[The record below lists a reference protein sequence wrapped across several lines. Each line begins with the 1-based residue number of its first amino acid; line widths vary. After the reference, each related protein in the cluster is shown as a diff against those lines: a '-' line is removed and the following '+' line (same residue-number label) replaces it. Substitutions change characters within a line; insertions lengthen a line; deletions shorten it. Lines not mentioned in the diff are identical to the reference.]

1 MIEAN
6 DNDENVLTLD
16 YDTAWKSAID
26 QFFQYFVE
34 FVLPDVYDAI
44 DWTIEP
50 QFLDTELQKIMP
62 DSTRGRRTV
71 DRLVQVKLLTGAATL
86 FLIHVEVQSQ
96 TDALLPERMFVYH
109 YRIFERTGQHP
120 LGVVVLG
127 DNQVSWRA
135 NHYINEKFGTGIRLG
150 FRSIKL
156 LDFADQETELQT
168 STNPI
173 VQVIRTHLLAQQTPV
188 SQRREIKLK
197 LVRNLYRLG
206 FSAENVRY
214 LFRIIDTLI
223 RLRDN
228 ENIQFWETIREL
240 EQEAEMELL
249 TTFERVAIE
258 RGRTEGL
265 QLGKQEG
272 LQLGK
277 QEGLQLGKQEGLQ
290 LGKQEGLQQG
300 LLVLLSTRFGLLPER
315 ITQWV
320 RSLTDIERLNVLL
333 MKAITATTLAE
344 FERNLDQTNTQ

>member
-1 MIEAN
+1 M
-6 DNDENVLTLD
+6 
-16 YDTAWKSAID
+16 
-26 QFFQYFVE
+26 
-34 FVLPDVYDAI
+34 
-44 DWTIEP
+44 
-50 QFLDTELQKIMP
+50 
-62 DSTRGRRTV
+62 
-71 DRLVQVKLLTGAATL
+71 
-86 FLIHVEVQSQ
+86 
-96 TDALLPERMFVYH
+96 
-109 YRIFERTGQHP
+109 
-120 LGVVVLG
+120 
-127 DNQVSWRA
+127 
-135 NHYINEKFGTGIRLG
+135 
-150 FRSIKL
+150 
-156 LDFADQETELQT
+156 
-168 STNPI
+168 
-173 VQVIRTHLLAQQTPV
+173 QVIRTHLLAQQTPV

-240 EQEAEMELL
+240 EQEAKMELL

-277 QEGLQLGKQEGLQ
+277 QEGLQ
-290 LGKQEGLQQG
+290 QG
-300 LLVLLSTRFGLLPER
+300 LIVLLSTRFGLLPER

-333 MKAITATTLAE
+333 MKAITAPTLAE

>member
-1 MIEAN
+1 
-6 DNDENVLTLD
+6 
-16 YDTAWKSAID
+16 
-26 QFFQYFVE
+26 
-34 FVLPDVYDAI
+34 
-44 DWTIEP
+44 
-50 QFLDTELQKIMP
+50 
-62 DSTRGRRTV
+62 
-71 DRLVQVKLLTGAATL
+71 
-86 FLIHVEVQSQ
+86 
-96 TDALLPERMFVYH
+96 MFVYH

-127 DNQVSWRA
+127 DNQVNWRPSD
-135 NHYINEKFGTGIRLG
+135 YVNEKFGIGLRLG

-156 LDFADQETELQT
+156 FDLADRDAELQM

-173 VQVIRTHLLAQQTPV
+173 VQVIRTHLSAQQTPIH
-188 SQRREIKLK
+188 QRREIKLT

-300 LLVLLSTRFGLLPER
+300 LQLGKQEGLQQSLLVLLSTRFGLLPER
-315 ITQWV
+315 TTQWV
-320 RSLTDIERLNVLL
+320 RSLTDIDQMNVLL
-333 MKAITATTLAE
+333 MKAITAPTLAE

>member
-1 MIEAN
+1 MC
-6 DNDENVLTLD
+6 
-16 YDTAWKSAID
+16 
-26 QFFQYFVE
+26 
-34 FVLPDVYDAI
+34 
-44 DWTIEP
+44 
-50 QFLDTELQKIMP
+50 
-62 DSTRGRRTV
+62 
-71 DRLVQVKLLTGAATL
+71 
-86 FLIHVEVQSQ
+86 
-96 TDALLPERMFVYH
+96 
-109 YRIFERTGQHP
+109 
-120 LGVVVLG
+120 
-127 DNQVSWRA
+127 
-135 NHYINEKFGTGIRLG
+135 
-150 FRSIKL
+150 
-156 LDFADQETELQT
+156 
-168 STNPI
+168 
-173 VQVIRTHLLAQQTPV
+173 
-188 SQRREIKLK
+188 
-197 LVRNLYRLG
+197 NLYRLG

-258 RGRTEGL
+258 RGRAEGL

-272 LQLGK
+272 LR
-277 QEGLQLGKQEGLQ
+277 

-333 MKAITATTLAE
+333 MKAITAPTLAE

>member
-1 MIEAN
+1 M
-6 DNDENVLTLD
+6 
-16 YDTAWKSAID
+16 
-26 QFFQYFVE
+26 
-34 FVLPDVYDAI
+34 
-44 DWTIEP
+44 
-50 QFLDTELQKIMP
+50 
-62 DSTRGRRTV
+62 
-71 DRLVQVKLLTGAATL
+71 
-86 FLIHVEVQSQ
+86 
-96 TDALLPERMFVYH
+96 
-109 YRIFERTGQHP
+109 
-120 LGVVVLG
+120 
-127 DNQVSWRA
+127 
-135 NHYINEKFGTGIRLG
+135 
-150 FRSIKL
+150 
-156 LDFADQETELQT
+156 
-168 STNPI
+168 
-173 VQVIRTHLLAQQTPV
+173 QVIRTHLLAQQTSV

-206 FSAENVRY
+206 FIAENVRY

-240 EQEAEMELL
+240 EQEAKMELL

-258 RGRTEGL
+258 RGRT
-265 QLGKQEG
+265 EG

-333 MKAITATTLAE
+333 MKAITAPTLAE